1 MAIQFARIAR
11 VKRSEGKNAC
21 CKGAYNARTVIKDE
35 KTNIVYN
42 FARRGGNV
50 YHEILLPDYVD
61 ARFQNLSELMNTI
74 EHIEKKSDSQLLK
87 EFVLALPDEDN
98 VSLELKE
105 EMVHEFI
112 RQNNWIREGLGVV
125 INIHE
130 PHEDEK
136 NWHAHLLVTTRRF
149 TKDGQRLGLKARD
162 LDPQV
167 RGGRANTYVKSNEE
181 INLGK
186 LWASVQ
192 NQIFK
197 NHNLENRVDSIGVNV
212 QEHIGPIRM
221 RSVLNEAAARNEER
235 RLAEIEHLSNGAA
248 LLDKVTGHMSV
259 FNKEDLIR
267 AAKYI
272 SPLEIKNRLVED
284 ALSHK
289 SVVELYNEGGTKS
302 GYFTTDEVRTEEEKI
317 LRLSGYVA
325 NLDNVFRSSD
335 RSSDTLGHLKEA
347 AEILSNEQYIAL
359 SKLVNAGS
367 GLSILR
373 GCAGV
378 GKSFVLKQL
387 AEIAQKSNIHA
398 IGLSPTHKAKEV
410 LGSVGFKSCDTVK
423 GMLFKLANG
432 RFSLPKNSL
441 LVVDEAGMIGNDDY
455 QEFLRVAATRKCS
468 VILSGDERQLASVQ
482 RGGMFE
488 VFARVYGSS
497 TIFDIKRQ
505 SNNWGREVAREF
517 STGNSAGGIAILEKE
532 GRIKRDESAS
542 VSMQSLL
549 ADWQGSKYALSDR
562 LILAVKNKDVAA
574 LNHGVRQYL
583 KQEGVLKACEIEVA
597 GNHYMKGDRILIT
610 KTVKELG
617 LVNGDKAEILAASTS
632 KFVISLVNKGEALE
646 GQSNNRLIEF
656 NPSEFYS
663 FKHGYAT
670 TVFKAQG
677 ASIKDVYVFHDGF
690 AGLRNS
696 YVSLSRNID
705 ELRLYINN
713 AATFSKAHLIK
724 QLSYDPDSGNSL
736 SYLTLKELENIKTDK
751 IIKEKNIAVRAIVST
766 VDFLAKTAIRAV
778 DKYLPKTEYY
788 NYKEPQVR
796 AETISEVIDKIYEQ
810 SYGVIAT
817 NDEVEEKLAVGGH
830 AHTVSK
836 ATPMS
841 QAITASR
848 GAIDN
853 QIGFSQSTTAMGRV
867 TKSAKDRFYAKAD
880 HVRSRMQT
888 AADLQA
894 KRGNDNEYLRRE
906 ASICAERIAREILGD
921 PNLKLSNGREL
932 RYGDTG
938 KLAVRISGEK
948 SGTWYDFARGEGGD
962 IFDLVKDVKAYD
974 FKTAADYLRRILGI
988 EQALGTSGKRLDGN
1002 LRLVDNLEVSNEY
1015 EKHVKDRLAQDRE
1028 NLQKQAI
1035 VDKLVQRSKDITET
1049 SIAFKYLTESRGVN
1063 CSLGD
1068 DIKTAGIYTHEKNRY
1083 LPAVIAYARDEN
1095 GIITGG
1101 VQIILNTKGL
1111 KADIDVPKKSFGQV
1125 RGSFVNL
1132 GQNIGAGNVKDD
1144 NLTARDDIL
1153 TNSRGIE
1160 TRDKITI
1167 IAEGIETA
1175 LSVKQALSG
1184 NNSYSDLEIKIL
1196 CSLGIN
1202 NISNYQPSKGEK
1214 IIIAADNDGEDSIT
1228 NRTINKAKSA
1238 LEEKGA
1244 YVETVRPEMRGDF
1257 NDVLKDKTLGESE
1270 ISRIFKPAIEKYTAV
1285 SLNRYLELQA
1295 ASGKVLTLNNLD
1307 KENLN
1312 FIQKYALSEKDI
1324 IESYRQGEN
1333 KGRISLSEARKSL
1346 EFGANCYRLNQDV
1359 LLEAKRFGFRLSE
1372 ADTTKTMIGMNY
1384 EEANSFCKKTRNS
1397 HLENY
1402 LQQNVGKFTKQK
1414 REAIYTDKI
1423 KTIIIAEQK
1432 FLKETYKLLKTPI
1445 DGISGN
1451 VAYMIRAGEVA
1462 SKRPELLNKVF
1473 ETSDYITSQCRG
1485 VADSL
1490 YNILSCYNNTDHIN
1504 TELLRQIE
1512 TYKAFG
1518 QPVNAAYERVVS
1530 QTIESALVSIKKEQ
1544 NMLADLHGNIDYHSS
1559 NQELTSKVEL
1569 AYTQRKNKDFD
1580 KLEDIAQKS
1589 LELGAETEETLLK
1602 KLQHTT
1608 DLKETYNKLD
1618 QVIEVH
1624 QINNRI
1630 FGLNNQIS
1638 KSQTAGDVLKA
1649 MEAKESFLINLDKN
1663 IKYPELHEQLLELGQ
1678 SAQIS
1683 CLQQISEK
1691 LNALVKQSLSL
1702 GTFSEESITDELK
1715 NTNNIEKTCQKFEVA
1730 IDAQVINKSLLKF
1743 DTQKQEANALDK
1755 VMATI
1760 KQEQEFLAGLYGNI
1774 KHSERHSDNLINSI
1788 KNAYDDM
1795 STDKFNRLS
1804 KLVTFLEKN
1813 TNDHTAIISTLKS
1826 TNDLTETHQTLLK
1839 SYQAKC
1845 INSINHKISI
1855 LDAGKIITLDSK
1867 KFDCSIKF
1875 LDYLTKTR
1883 THEYFPHKEVQKIQ
1897 NKVIENHK
1905 QLELSKSKGLELEL

>member
-61 ARFQNLSELMNTI
+61 TRFKNLSELMNTI

-98 VSLELKE
+98 VSLEIKQ

-112 RQNNWIREGLGVV
+112 RQNNWIQEGLGVV
-125 INIHE
+125 IDIHE

-167 RGGRANTYVKSNEE
+167 RGGRTNTYVKSNEE

-186 LWASVQ
+186 LWATVQ

-197 NHNLENRVDSIGVNV
+197 NHNLENRVDSIGVKV

-235 RLAEIEHLSNGAA
+235 RIAEIEHLSNGEG
-248 LLDKVTGHMSV
+248 LLDKVTRSMSV
-259 FNKEDLIR
+259 FSKDDLIR
-267 AAKYI
+267 AVKYI
-272 SPLEIKNRLVED
+272 SDAEVKDRLVED

-289 SVVELYNEGGTKS
+289 SVVALYTQDGTKAQ
-302 GYFTTDEVRTEEEKI
+302 YFTTTEVRLEEEKI

-325 NLDNVFRSSD
+325 NLDNIFKSSNRSSYID
-335 RSSDTLGHLKEA
+335 GHLKEA
-347 AEILSNEQYIAL
+347 AKILSNEQYIAL
-359 SKLVNAGS
+359 SELVNSAC

-373 GCAGV
+373 GRAGV

-387 AEIAQKSNIHA
+387 AEIASKNNIYA

-410 LGSVGFKSCDTVK
+410 LGSVGFKSCETVK

-455 QEFLRVAATRKCS
+455 QELLRVAATRKCS

-488 VFARVYGSS
+488 VFARIYGSS

-505 SNNWGREVAREF
+505 SNNWGREVALSL
-517 STGNSAGGIAILEKE
+517 STGNVNGGISILEKE
-532 GRIKRDESAS
+532 GRIKRDESAPE
-542 VSMQSLL
+542 SMQSLL
-549 ADWQGSKYALSDR
+549 ADWQGSNYALSDR

-583 KQEGVLKACEIEVA
+583 KQDGVLSGSEIEVA
-597 GNHYMKGDRILIT
+597 GNHYMKGDRILIG
-610 KTVKELG
+610 KTVKSLG
-617 LVNGDKAEILAASTS
+617 LVNGDICEILEASTV
-632 KFVISLVNKGEALE
+632 KFVISLNKKNESLGD
-646 GQSNNRLIEF
+646 QSNNRVIEF

-690 AGLRNS
+690 SGLRNS
-696 YVSLSRNID
+696 YVALSRNID

-724 QLSYDPDSGNSL
+724 QLSYDPNSGVSL
-736 SYLTLKELENIKTDK
+736 NYLTTKELENIKTDK
-751 IIKEKNIAVRAIVST
+751 LIKEKNLAVRAIVST
-766 VDFLAKTAIRAV
+766 VDFIAKTAIRAV
-778 DKYLPKTEYY
+778 DKYLPKSEYY
-788 NYKEPQVR
+788 NYKEPQVKVE
-796 AETISEVIDKIYEQ
+796 AASEVIDKIYEQ
-810 SYGVIAT
+810 SRKEALV
-817 NDEVEEKLAVGGH
+817 NDEVEEKLVVGGNTR
-830 AHTVSK
+830 AVSK
-836 ATPMS
+836 VTLES
-841 QAITASR
+841 QVITASS

-853 QIGFSQSTTAMGRV
+853 QVGFSPSTTITTAGV

-880 HVRSRMQT
+880 YVRSRAQT
-888 AADLQA
+888 AVDLQA
-894 KRGNDNEYLRRE
+894 KRDSDNERLRRE
-906 ASICAERIAREILGD
+906 ASVCAERIARDLLGD
-921 PNLKLSNGREL
+921 PELKLSNGREL
-932 RYGDTG
+932 RYGSAG
-938 KLAVRISGEK
+938 KLAIRISGEK
-948 SGTWYDFARGEGGD
+948 SGTWYDFSRGEGGD
-962 IFDLVKDVKAYD
+962 IFDLVKCVKACD
-974 FKTAADYLRRILGI
+974 FKTAADYLRAIAGI
-988 EQALGTSGKRLDGN
+988 EGELDTGGKRSDRN
-1002 LRLVDNLEVSNEY
+1002 LRLVDNLEVSNKY
-1015 EKHVKDRLAQDRE
+1015 ENHVKDRLAQDRE

-1035 VDKLVQRSKDITET
+1035 VDKLVQRSKDITE
-1049 SIAFKYLTESRGVN
+1049 SSVAFKYLSNTRGIN

-1068 DIKTAGIYTHEKNRY
+1068 DIKTAGVYTHEKNRY
-1083 LPAVIAYARDEN
+1083 LPALIAYGRDEN

-1101 VQIILNTKGL
+1101 VQIILNAKGL
-1111 KADIDVPKKSFGQV
+1111 KADIDVPKKSFG
-1125 RGSFVNL
+1125 RISGSFVNL
-1132 GQNIGAGNVKDD
+1132 GKNIYANNAKGD
-1144 NLTARDDIL
+1144 NLTSSGDIL
-1153 TNSRGIE
+1153 TNSRELE
-1160 TRDKITI
+1160 TQNKLTI
-1167 IAEGIETA
+1167 IAEGVETA
-1175 LSVKQALSG
+1175 LSVKQALNS
-1184 NNSYSDLEIKIL
+1184 NNSYSGLEIKIL

-1202 NISNYQPSKGEK
+1202 NISNYKPSKGEK
-1214 IIIAADNDGEDSIT
+1214 IIIAADNDGENSIT
-1228 NRTINKAKSA
+1228 NRTIEKAKSL

-1244 YVETVRPEMRGDF
+1244 YVETVRPEVQGDF
-1257 NDVLKDKTLGESE
+1257 NDMLKNFGEHD
-1270 ISRIFKPAIEKYTAV
+1270 ISRIFEHAIEKHTAV

-1295 ASGKVLTLNNLD
+1295 TSGKLVTLNNLD
-1307 KENLN
+1307 KENLA
-1312 FIQKYALSEKDI
+1312 FIQKYALPEKDI
-1324 IESYRQGEN
+1324 IESYRQWEN
-1333 KGRISLSEARKSL
+1333 KGRAFLDDTRKSL
-1346 EFGANCYRLNQDV
+1346 EFAANCYRLNQDV
-1359 LLEAKRFGFRLSE
+1359 LLEARGFGYKLNE
-1372 ADTTKTMIGMNY
+1372 IQITKAMIGMN
-1384 EEANSFCKKTRNS
+1384 EEDANSFCKKTRNA

-1402 LQQNVGKFTKQK
+1402 LQQNVGEFTKQK

-1432 FLKETYKLLKTPI
+1432 FLKETYESLKTPI
-1445 DGISGN
+1445 NGISSN

-1462 SKRPELLNKVF
+1462 SKQPELLNKVF

-1485 VADSL
+1485 VAGSL

-1504 TELLRQIE
+1504 TELLRKIE

-1518 QPVNAAYERVVS
+1518 QPVNATYERVAS

-1559 NQELTSKVEL
+1559 NKELMSKVEL
-1569 AYTQRKNKDFD
+1569 AYTQRKNNDLD
-1580 KLEDIAQKS
+1580 KLEAIAQKS
-1589 LELGAETEETLLK
+1589 LELGSETEETLLK
-1602 KLQHTT
+1602 KLQNTT

-1618 QVIEVH
+1618 QVIEAH
-1624 QINNRI
+1624 QINSRI
-1630 FGLNNQIS
+1630 FELSNQIS
-1638 KSQTAGDVLKA
+1638 KSQTPDDTLKA
-1649 MEAKESFLINLDKN
+1649 IEAKESFLINLDKN

-1683 CLQQISEK
+1683 CLQQIPEK

-1743 DTQKQEANALDK
+1743 DTQKQEANALDR
-1755 VMATI
+1755 VMSTI